1 MGVCL
6 VGRSTSIHLSPRS
19 HLEAVIP
26 KDIDHAE
33 EEIMPWQT
41 VPAAAGLQMRKRL
54 VRSSNLFVPNEFLRF
69 LHVTHAP
76 FDIYH
81 NSVGIHSCADS
92 LM

>member
-1 MGVCL
+1 MGVHL
-6 VGRSTSIHLSPRS
+6 AGRSTSIHLSSR
-19 HLEAVIP
+19 LEAVIP

-33 EEIMPWQT
+33 EEIMPRQT

-54 VRSSNLFVPNEFLRF
+54 IRSPDLFVPNEFLRF

-76 FDIYH
+76 FEICH

-92 LM
+92 FM